1 MKILKHSLSV
11 ILVLGLLETAALAQD
26 GAQQD
31 STLEAAGNK
40 VTEPFDGKE
49 VPQKLKDIQDDPYSL
64 GGMRNCSAL
73 IAEVRELNDVLGPDV
88 NEKVNKSLA
97 KKREETAGRVAGSA
111 VGSII
116 PFGGII
122 GEVTGANA
130 ERRRYNT
137 AVYAGTVRRG
147 FLKGVGRE
155 RGCKAPARP

>member
-1 MKILKHSLSV
+1 MKKMKHSLGLMMV
-11 ILVLGLLETAALAQD
+11 MGLLETTALAQE
-26 GAQQD
+26 GAPQD
-31 STLEAAGNK
+31 STLESAGNK

-49 VPQKLKDIQDDPYSL
+49 VPQKLIDIQDDPYSL
-64 GGMRNCSAL
+64 NGLRGCAAI
-73 IAEVRELNDVLGPDV
+73 IAEVRELNEVLGPDV
-88 NEKVNKSLA
+88 NETVDKSLA
-97 KKREETAGRVAGSA
+97 KKREETAARVAGSA

-130 ERRRYNT
+130 ERRRYNK

>member
-1 MKILKHSLSV
+1 MKKVRHLGGLCLAISILA
-11 ILVLGLLETAALAQD
+11 TPALAQE
-26 GAQQD
+26 GSKKG
-31 STLEAAGNK
+31 STVEEAGNK

-49 VPQKLKDIQDDPYSL
+49 VPQKLKDIQKNPYSL
-64 GGMRNCSAL
+64 SGLRSCSAL
-73 IAEVRELNDVLGPDV
+73 QKEVRELNAVLGPDV
-88 NEKVNKSLA
+88 NEKVNRSKR

-116 PFGGII
+116 PFGGLI

-130 ERRRYNT
+130 ERRRYNR

-155 RGCKAPARP
+155 RGCGAPARP

>member
-1 MKILKHSLSV
+1 MIKITHLGGMLM
-11 ILVLGLLETAALAQD
+11 VLAILETSALAQE
-26 GAQQD
+26 GAKQD

-64 GGMRNCSAL
+64 GGMRNCRA
-73 IAEVRELNDVLGPDV
+73 IMAEVRELNDVLGPDV

-97 KKREETAGRVAGSA
+97 KKREETAARVAGSA
-111 VGSII
+111 IGSII

-130 ERRRYNT
+130 ERRRYNE

-147 FLKGVGRE
+147 FLKGVGLQ

>member
-1 MKILKHSLSV
+1 MKHMKFLTGLTLVIGSLST
-11 ILVLGLLETAALAQD
+11 TAFAQE
-26 GAQQD
+26 GAQQE
-31 STLEAAGNK
+31 STLEQAGNK

-49 VPQKLKDIQDDPYSL
+49 VPQKLLDIQDAPYSMSGL
-64 GGMRNCSAL
+64 RNCAAI
-73 IAEVRELNDVLGPDV
+73 IAEVQELNAVLGPDV
-88 NEKVNKSLA
+88 NETVDKSLA
-97 KKREETAGRVAGSA
+97 KKREETAARVAGSA

-130 ERRRYNT
+130 ERRRYNK

-147 FLKGVGRE
+147 FLKGVGLQ